1 VWSVPTAFL
10 VFKFGASHL
19 TLRSAFEGCASE
31 PETRGNSTCP
41 VSDTLLEHN
50 EIKAQ
55 AWLLSLLENWVDNYC
70 QRTVMQNILNHVVQ
84 WFADR
89 WLYVIAIVLMALFLF
104 AKGLPILRRRR
115 DSIQKGNVENTEV
128 EIQLD
133 TESEFVE
140 ISDLENI
147 PRQDAPPESLFEKL
161 YQWEQGA
168 AKPAPRPPVLRVL
181 AFILFA
187 IALFVW
193 LF

>member
-1 VWSVPTAFL
+1 
-10 VFKFGASHL
+10 
-19 TLRSAFEGCASE
+19 
-31 PETRGNSTCP
+31 
-41 VSDTLLEHN
+41 
-50 EIKAQ
+50 
-55 AWLLSLLENWVDNYC
+55 
-70 QRTVMQNILNHVVQ
+70 MQNILNHVVQ

-161 YQWEQGA
+161 YHWEQGA
-168 AKPAPRPPVLRVL
+168 AEPAPRPPLLRVL